1 MSYPHPHSSSSSS
14 LSAPSSASHN
24 PALSSSSLPHYSNHQ
39 QKPVPA
45 PPVRLVTEGH
55 PHKMRNGAL
64 PPRKLPPPISTS
76 QAITTT
82 VQLRAEASPLLPP
95 PEPPESLSQQQQQQR
110 YLQLQHEQQRQH
122 QLELLQQHQAQHHLQ
137 VPQAFA
143 MQPRP
148 PDSGAFVTP
157 APPKSGG
164 YGHGPCRLDG
174 LSIPAPSRPPPI
186 STTTAGL
193 RPPPNSGRNS
203 AVNSMPTTPTTPQG
217 SKLSADASEF
227 VCFAV
232 HRIWHR
238 ISYQSPPTSMP
249 ASPIAAIP
257 TATFTGHALSPTI
270 SESGLVS
277 PPGTSA
283 WYPSFVKAVHNLITR
298 ASCTLPHIL
307 ISLLYVTRLRNAIPS
322 THTGEGSEFRVFV
335 SALILAQKY
344 HTDDRF
350 ANKTWANMTG
360 LPLRDINTMEREF
373 LTGVGG
379 RLHVTR
385 EDYEK
390 WLRSVQVL
398 GQEHSQIVKR
408 ARVEHALG
416 VAAVDQLAAN
426 GGVGAGAAAG
436 DYYDPLRRVRTV
448 PEREKEAAAAGLQ
461 QPTSFEV

>member
-1 MSYPHPHSSSSSS
+1 MNSTDPSS
-14 LSAPSSASHN
+14 LN
-24 PALSSSSLPHYSNHQ
+24 GALNKQTL
-39 QKPVPA
+39 
-45 PPVRLVTEGH
+45 PVRIVTDGH
-55 PHKMRNGAL
+55 PHIRPGAL
-64 PPRKLPPPISTS
+64 PPRKLPPRISTA
-76 QAITTT
+76 QTTTT
-82 VQLRAEASPLLPP
+82 VQLRHEASPQP
-95 PEPPESLSQQQQQQR
+95 PEQLSLQQQQ
-110 YLQLQHEQQRQH
+110 YLQLQHLHQQQQK
-122 QLELLQQHQAQHHLQ
+122 QLHPQLQLPSTHGFGM
-137 VPQAFA
+137 P
-143 MQPRP
+143 PRP

-157 APPKSGG
+157 AAATPHAQNPQNGAR
-164 YGHGPCRLDG
+164 CRLDG
-174 LSIPAPSRPPPI
+174 LSIPGPLRPPPI
-186 STTTAGL
+186 STAHL
-193 RPPPNSGRNS
+193 SVSGRSS
-203 AVNSMPTTPTTPQG
+203 AANSMPTTPTTPQG

-238 ISYQSPPTSMP
+238 ISYQSPPSSVPPSPTTS
-249 ASPIAAIP
+249 IP
-257 TATFTGHALSPTI
+257 TASFTGTSVSPTI
-270 SESGLVS
+270 NENGLVS
-277 PPGTSA
+277 PPGTAA

-335 SALILAQKY
+335 SSLILAQKY

-416 VAAVDQLAAN
+416 VAANDQLAA
-426 GGVGAGAAAG
+426 
-436 DYYDPLRRVRTV
+436 DYDPLRRVRTV
-448 PEREKEAAAAGLQ
+448 PEREKAAMEESAMA
-461 QPTSFEV
+461 TSWEV

>member
-1 MSYPHPHSSSSSS
+1 
-14 LSAPSSASHN
+14 
-24 PALSSSSLPHYSNHQ
+24 
-39 QKPVPA
+39 
-45 PPVRLVTEGH
+45 
-55 PHKMRNGAL
+55 
-64 PPRKLPPPISTS
+64 
-76 QAITTT
+76 
-82 VQLRAEASPLLPP
+82 
-95 PEPPESLSQQQQQQR
+95 
-110 YLQLQHEQQRQH
+110 
-122 QLELLQQHQAQHHLQ
+122 
-137 VPQAFA
+137 

-157 APPKSGG
+157 AGLGPKSSGG
-164 YGHGPCRLDG
+164 GSSSSFGQCRLDG
-174 LSIPAPSRPPPI
+174 LSIPAPNRPPPI
-186 STTTAGL
+186 STSTAGL
-193 RPPPNSGRNS
+193 RPPNNNNSGRNS
-203 AVNSMPTTPTTPQG
+203 AANSMPTTPTTPQG

-238 ISYQSPPTSMP
+238 ISYQSPPSSVP
-249 ASPIAAIP
+249 ASPLAAIP
-257 TATFTGHALSPTI
+257 TATFTGHNTVSPTI
-270 SESGLVS
+270 SDSGLVS

-408 ARVEHALG
+408 ARVEHALA
-416 VAAVDQLAAN
+416 VAAVDATGAA
-426 GGVGAGAAAG
+426 GTAGGAAAA

-448 PEREKEAAAAGLQ
+448 PEREKEVLAAAAGMQ
-461 QPTSFEV
+461 QPSWEI

>member
-1 MSYPHPHSSSSSS
+1 
-14 LSAPSSASHN
+14 
-24 PALSSSSLPHYSNHQ
+24 
-39 QKPVPA
+39 
-45 PPVRLVTEGH
+45 
-55 PHKMRNGAL
+55 MRNGAL

-82 VQLRAEASPLLPP
+82 VQLRAEASPLIPPPPP
-95 PEPPESLSQQQQQQR
+95 PEPPEPPLSQQQQQLR
-110 YLQLQHEQQRQH
+110 YLQLQHEQQRQQ
-122 QLELLQQHQAQHHLQ
+122 QLELLQQHQAQHQHLQ
-137 VPQAFA
+137 VPQQAFA

-157 APPKSGG
+157 AAPKSGQG
-164 YGHGPCRLDG
+164 QGQCRLDG
-174 LSIPAPSRPPPI
+174 LSIPAPNRPPPI
-186 STTTAGL
+186 STSGAGL

-203 AVNSMPTTPTTPQG
+203 AANSMPTTPTTPQG

-270 SESGLVS
+270 SGSGLVS

-426 GGVGAGAAAG
+426 GTAAG
-436 DYYDPLRRVRTV
+436 GGGSTPGSDYYDSLRRVRTV

-461 QPTSFEV
+461 LPTSFEV